1 MLSNHV
7 IVLQFDPRP
16 HLVTWMQKESR
27 KDWIERVKPLIREP
41 DSIKVLIDLEP
52 WFQLPGQPTH
62 TAPKH
67 YKQAI
72 LVWIGVVGIYLMLSP
87 HTSALLASW
96 LCILSVLV
104 HMGITVALLTY
115 WVMPSLTR
123 YFGSGL
129 VQ

>member
-52 WFQLPGQPTH
+52 WFQLPGQPIH
-62 TAPKH
+62 TAPKR
-67 YKQAI
+67 YKQAN
-72 LVWIGVVGIYLMLSP
+72 LAWIGVVGVSLMLSP
-87 HTSALLASW
+87 HVSGLLTSW
-96 LCILSVLV
+96 PCILRLLV
-104 HMGITVALLTY
+104 NMGITVALLSY
-115 WVMPSLTR
+115 WVMRSLTP
-123 YFGSGL
+123 YSGSGL
-129 VQ
+129 FQ